1 MSKLKTP
8 APDANDAAQ
17 ISPASEAGEICA
29 VGMKAAPG
37 AGLA

>member
-8 APDANDAAQ
+8 AQDAYDAAQ
-17 ISPASEAGEICA
+17 ISPDSEAGEISA
-29 VGMKAAPG
+29 AGMKAAPR